1 MSMAL
6 KAAGGS
12 IIATATVPNA
22 TAAASILP
30 MNLQWTPSIGAAN
43 EIIIPAQELWL
54 LKDLYVTSSANA
66 GTDIIPQ
73 INIKKDNDRLLDS
86 SEYLDVVLVTS
97 NSRPNGL
104 HANLEFEGASHMTM
118 DLVTS
123 VVAGAE
129 RAVRAII
136 PYEKSG

>member
-12 IIATATVPNA
+12 IIATASVANA
-22 TAAASILP
+22 DPAASIYP
-30 MNLQWTPSIGAAN
+30 MSLQWTPSIAAAS
-43 EIIIPAQELWL
+43 EIIIPAQELWT
-54 LKDLYVTSSANA
+54 LKDLYVTSSENA
-66 GTDIIPQ
+66 GMDIIPQ
-73 INIKKDNDRLLDS
+73 INIKKDNDRLLDT

-118 DLVTS
+118 DLITS
-123 VVAGAE
+123 VVAGAA
-129 RAVRAII
+129 RAVRAIV